1 MMRVLGHIVWI
12 ILLFAVLSGCA
23 TTREASSP
31 AQQLASLYNPSEFS
45 LNTDYRF
52 YHISDQMTSM
62 YIRLFPGELLFNQ
75 ANEQAEYRALVDIN
89 YIIYE
94 LDAQGAIAAQSD
106 SAQFEVKLGRQDEER
121 SGFFSSKVLNLSA
134 GKHYLLRLESRDQ
147 LRGTMGLKHMYV
159 DKRSMFSAQ
168 NFSVVSGA
176 NGYPRFQNYMMPGEV
191 FRIKYR
197 GLGYDTIY
205 LDFLTTPDNYPRPP
219 VTTDSRSSFPFE
231 VDTTIALAY
240 SEENV
245 LTLPDQ
251 GTYHFRID
259 SLSREGVTLHNF
271 GPGFPKVET
280 ETSLMEPLFYISTL
294 TEYSRMRN
302 QENRKQAVDDFWLQR
317 ASSMERSRELIRV
330 YYNRVLYSNLYFTT
344 NREGWK
350 SDRGMIFILLGPPDR
365 MRDTGTEQRW
375 YYISRRQGKV
385 VEFVFE
391 RKPGT
396 YSNHDLIWTKSGE
409 SLGYWSSAVSSWRSG
424 RVYSINR

>member
-1 MMRVLGHIVWI
+1 MRIIQHIGWAT
-12 ILLFAVLSGCA
+12 LLFAVLSGCA
-23 TTREASSP
+23 TTRESVTP

-52 YHISDQMTSM
+52 FHISDEMTSM

-75 ANEQAEYRALVDIN
+75 ANEEAEYRALVDIN

-94 LDAQGAIAAQSD
+94 LDGQGAVVAQSD
-106 SAQFEVKLGRQDEER
+106 SAHFEVKLGRQDEER
-121 SGFFSSKVLNLSA
+121 TGFFSSKILTLPA
-134 GKHYLLRLESRDQ
+134 GKQYLLRLESRDQ
-147 LRGTMGLKHMYV
+147 LRGTMGLKYLYV
-159 DKRSMFSAQ
+159 DKRRALSAQ
-168 NFSVVSGA
+168 NFSIVSA
-176 NGYPRFQNYMMPGEV
+176 NTGYPRFQNYMMPGEV

-197 GLGYDTIY
+197 DLGHDTIY
-205 LDFLTTPDNYPRPP
+205 LDFFTTRNDYPRPP
-219 VTTDSRSSFPFE
+219 VTPTSPSAYPFE
-231 VDTTIALAY
+231 VDTTIALAH

-245 LTLPDQ
+245 LTLPDR

-280 ETSLMEPLFYISTL
+280 ETALMEPLFYISTL
-294 TEYSRMRN
+294 TEYSQMRN
-302 QENRKQAVDDFWLQR
+302 QENRKRAVDDFWLQR
-317 ASSMERSRELIRV
+317 ASSMERSRELVRV

-344 NREGWK
+344 EREGWK

-396 YSNHDLIWTKSGE
+396 YSNNDLIWTKSGE